1 MVWERRPYADEAPP
15 PAPAGEG
22 VDGYSGEFEDDDEA
36 EISIHPLN
44 NATVIITARNAQ
56 SQKNEWKERAV
67 LNADGGLV
75 LGTAAGWIVG
85 RHDDRAGDKG
95 GAGVTWSNGAHWRR
109 VQSAPLQ
116 ACGTPFPMVK
126 ES

>member
-1 MVWERRPYADEAPP
+1 M
-15 PAPAGEG
+15 
-22 VDGYSGEFEDDDEA
+22 
-36 EISIHPLN
+36 
-44 NATVIITARNAQ
+44 IITARNAQ

-85 RHDDRAGDKG
+85 RHDDHAGDKG

>member
-1 MVWERRPYADEAPP
+1 MHERRHIVS
-15 PAPAGEG
+15 AGG
-22 VDGYSGEFEDDDEA
+22 AAFCLLIVGKLG
-36 EISIHPLN
+36 
-44 NATVIITARNAQ
+44 
-56 SQKNEWKERAV
+56 
-67 LNADGGLV
+67 GGLI

-85 RHDDRAGDKG
+85 RHDDRAGGKG
-95 GAGVTWSNGAHWRR
+95 GAGVTWSNGMHWRR

>member
-1 MVWERRPYADEAPP
+1 MNVAANAFKTNSMSFSAVART
-15 PAPAGEG
+15 
-22 VDGYSGEFEDDDEA
+22 SGTARKMITGA

-67 LNADGGLV
+67 LNADGGLI

-95 GAGVTWSNGAHWRR
+95 GAGVTWSNGMHWRR

-126 ES
+126 D

>member
-1 MVWERRPYADEAPP
+1 MFEPFTSYTTPATALTEASS
-15 PAPAGEG
+15 
-22 VDGYSGEFEDDDEA
+22 VRS
-36 EISIHPLN
+36 
-44 NATVIITARNAQ
+44 NAQ

>member
-1 MVWERRPYADEAPP
+1 MD
-15 PAPAGEG
+15 AGSD
-22 VDGYSGEFEDDDEA
+22 VFVRHAA
-36 EISIHPLN
+36 EIGAVRRQSS
-44 NATVIITARNAQ
+44 VIITARNAQ